1 MARAKTNG
9 IELEFETFGNPS
21 DRPIL
26 LIMGLASQMVAW
38 PDAFCRK
45 LADTG
50 HYVIRFDNRDV
61 GLSSRMETLAVPDIF
76 DFITRLRSGETVTP
90 PYTFSD
96 MARDTA
102 GLLDFLGLKQ
112 AHICGLSMGGMIS
125 QVLALEHPQRV
136 LTLTSMSSTT
146 SERDLPTAAQEVMN
160 ALFTPPPAERG
171 AYIQYANHMYKVLA
185 AGSDK
190 FDTALQ
196 SDISARTFD
205 RGIYLPGFIRQFA
218 AILTAKGRRQ
228 ALKSLSVPALV
239 VHGIQDPLVPFAHGK
254 DTANA
259 IPGATLL
266 AVDGL
271 GHGMAYPDLWDEM
284 IDAIDRHTGA

>member
-1 MARAKTNG
+1 MTRAKTNG

-45 LADTG
+45 LAGTG

-61 GLSSRMETLAVPDIF
+61 GLSSRMENLTVPDVF
-76 DFITRLRSGETVTP
+76 DLITRLQSGEAVTP

-102 GLLDFLGLKQ
+102 GLLDFLGLEK
-112 AHICGLSMGGMIS
+112 AHICGLSMGGMIA
-125 QVLALEHPQRV
+125 QVIALEHPRRV

-146 SERDLPTAAQEVMN
+146 SERDLPTAAREVMN
-160 ALFTPPPAERG
+160 ALFTPPPAERE
-171 AYIQYANHMYKVLA
+171 AYIQYANHMYEVLA
-185 AGSDK
+185 GGSEK
-190 FDTALQ
+190 FDMALQ
-196 SDISARTFD
+196 SEISAKSFD

-271 GHGMAYPDLWDEM
+271 GHGMAFPDLWDEI
-284 IDAIDRHTGA
+284 IDAIGRHTGA